1 MELKDLQIELFKDP
15 ILSRLSGLVKR
26 KKVPFFLVGG
36 YLRDLWLRKERKDYD
51 FVLPGEASSFLPVIE
66 GAFQL
71 HFFRTGKEA
80 KASTFRVTREEI
92 SMDITFFQGQTID
105 EDLRRRDFT
114 VNTLAFSFLNETWH
128 WAEGAMEDMRDR
140 RIRAVTDRSV
150 DLDPLRMLRAIRYA
164 CTLDD
169 FSMDERL
176 KEEITSK
183 RDLILKIPA
192 ERIKVELD
200 RILLPSRQAN
210 GVRILHET
218 GLLMTLFPEFR
229 GLEGLGQDEHHH
241 LNALLH
247 TLLTLD
253 KIPGAM
259 EWVRSKGKKLS
270 LSQEDLLALIYAVLF
285 HDIGKQDTY
294 SKDENEKVHFY
305 HHEVFSCQAA
315 ERIMERLRFSSLTR
329 DRVLR
334 LIRNHMR
341 ILNLS
346 SDTREPGL
354 KRLVHQMGKETPLL
368 VLHSIADKEASRGL
382 LSYQKDEIVES
393 LCLHLLELFTQQEVI
408 HPPSLITGHD
418 VIALGYCPGPRV
430 GQILSLIRQKQVE
443 GEIKTREE
451 ALHVLRDEFSL
462 Q

>member
-1 MELKDLQIELFKDP
+1 MEWNDFQKEMFKDP
-15 ILSRLSGLVKR
+15 VLSKLSGLVKR
-26 KKVPFFLVGG
+26 EKIPFYLVGG
-36 YLRDLWLRKERKDYD
+36 YLRDLWLMKERKDYD
-51 FVLPGEASSFLPVIE
+51 FTLPRVASSFLSVIE
-66 GAFQL
+66 GAFQFQ
-71 HFFRTGKEA
+71 FFRVGKEA
-80 KASTFRVTREEI
+80 ETSTFRVMKKEI
-92 SMDITFFQGQTID
+92 SMDVAFFQGQTIE

-128 WAEGAMEDMRDR
+128 WAEGALDDLRDR
-140 RIRAVTDRSV
+140 RIRAVSDRSI

-169 FSMDERL
+169 FSIDERL
-176 KEEITSK
+176 REEIASK
-183 RDLILKIPA
+183 RDSILKIPA

-200 RILLPSRQAN
+200 RILPSSRQDN
-210 GVRILHET
+210 GVRMLHET
-218 GLLMTLFPEFR
+218 GLLMTLIPELR
-229 GLEGLGQDEHHH
+229 GLEGLNQDEHHH

-247 TLLTLD
+247 TLLTLE
-253 KIPGAM
+253 KIPGAI
-259 EWVRSKGKKLS
+259 EWVRSNGKNLS
-270 LSQEDLLALIYAVLF
+270 LSQEDLTALGYAALF
-285 HDIGKQDTY
+285 HDLGKQDTY
-294 SKDENEKVHFY
+294 SKDEREQVHFY
-305 HHEVFSCQAA
+305 HHEAFSCQAA
-315 ERIMERLRFSSLTR
+315 ERIMERLRFPNLTR

-346 SDTREPGL
+346 RETREPAL

-382 LSYQKDEIVES
+382 LSYQRDGGVEN
-393 LCLHLLELFTQQEVI
+393 LCLHLLELFTQQEI
-408 HPPSLITGHD
+408 LHPPPLVTGHD
-418 VIALGYCPGPRV
+418 VMALGYCPGPRV

-451 ALHVLRDEFSL
+451 ALCVLRDEFSL